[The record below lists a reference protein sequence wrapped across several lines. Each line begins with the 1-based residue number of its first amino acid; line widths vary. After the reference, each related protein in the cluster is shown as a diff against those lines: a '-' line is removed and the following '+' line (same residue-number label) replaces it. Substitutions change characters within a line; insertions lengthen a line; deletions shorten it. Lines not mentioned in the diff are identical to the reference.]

1 MNAITQTGQT
11 LQADAGN
18 PEFEEQQQYLTFML
32 SGETYAVSILRIK
45 EIIQY
50 GQLTEVPRMPDFI
63 RGVINLR
70 GAVVPVIDLSAR
82 FGKRPTTIGRRN
94 CIIII
99 EVLLGEE
106 TQSVGV
112 MVDAVNAVLE
122 IPGNEIE
129 PAPTFGANIRADF
142 IAGMGKINGKF
153 VIILNIQHVLSMDDM
168 ATLVAVGSGSAA
180 ELTKTGDVMS
190 RFPDRSSWREDGRG
204 VPKP

>member
-1 MNAITQTGQT
+1 MNTIVQVAKTQPAATGSQ
-11 LQADAGN
+11 GN
-18 PEFEEQQQYLTFML
+18 EEAQQYLTFML
-32 SGETYAVSILRIK
+32 SGETYAISILRIK

-50 GQLTEVPRMPDFI
+50 GQMTEVPRMPDFI

-82 FGKRPTTIGRRN
+82 FGKQPTAIGRRN

-99 EVLLGEE
+99 EVAIGEE
-106 TQSVGV
+106 SQSVGV

-122 IPGNEIE
+122 IPGSEIE
-129 PAPTFGANIRADF
+129 PAPTFGTNIRADF

-168 ATLVAVGSGSAA
+168 EALVSMGSSSAA
-180 ELTKTGDVMS
+180 PAATDLV
-190 RFPDRSSWREDGRG
+190 
-204 VPKP
+204 

>member
-1 MNAITQTGQT
+1 MNTLAQTVQP
-11 LQADAGN
+11 LAAVAASHIV
-18 PEFEEQQQYLTFML
+18 EEPQQYLTFML
-32 SGETYAVSILRIK
+32 TGETYAIGILRIK

-82 FGKRPTTIGRRN
+82 FGKQPTAIGRRN

-99 EVLLGEE
+99 EAEMEEE
-106 TQSVGV
+106 TQNVGV
-112 MVDAVNAVLE
+112 MVDGVNAVLE
-122 IPGNEIE
+122 IPANEIE
-129 PAPTFGANIRADF
+129 PAPTFGTNIRTDF

-168 ATLVAVGSGSAA
+168 AALATVGSAPSA
-180 ELTKTGDVMS
+180 ELMQAV
-190 RFPDRSSWREDGRG
+190 
-204 VPKP
+204 

>member
-1 MNAITQTGQT
+1 MNAITQTAQPLSAAT
-11 LQADAGN
+11 NTNKL
-18 PEFEEQQQYLTFML
+18 EEQQQYLTFML
-32 SGETYAVSILRIK
+32 TGETYAISILRIK

-82 FGKRPTTIGRRN
+82 FGKQPTAVGRRN

-99 EVLLGEE
+99 EVAMGAE
-106 TQSVGV
+106 TQNVGV

-122 IPGNEIE
+122 IPANEIE
-129 PAPTFGANIRADF
+129 PTPTFGTNIRADF

-153 VIILNIQHVLSMDDM
+153 VIILNIQHALM
-168 ATLVAVGSGSAA
+168 
-180 ELTKTGDVMS
+180 
-190 RFPDRSSWREDGRG
+190 
-204 VPKP
+204 

>member
-1 MNAITQTGQT
+1 MNAIVQTAQT
-11 LQADAGN
+11 LPTATDRQ
-18 PEFEEQQQYLTFML
+18 ELEEPQQYLTFML
-32 SGETYAVSILRIK
+32 TGETYAIGILRIK

-82 FGKRPTTIGRRN
+82 FGKQPTAIGRRN

-99 EVLLGEE
+99 EVGIGEAE
-106 TQSVGV
+106 TQNVGV

-122 IPGNEIE
+122 IPNNEIE
-129 PAPTFGANIRADF
+129 PAPNFGTDIRADF

-153 VIILNIQHVLSMDDM
+153 VIILNIQQVLSMDDM
-168 ATLVAVGSGSAA
+168 AALAGVDTALPA
-180 ELTKTGDVMS
+180 ELMQAG
-190 RFPDRSSWREDGRG
+190 
-204 VPKP
+204 

>member
-1 MNAITQTGQT
+1 MNAIATTQTLPAMANNHGH
-11 LQADAGN
+11 
-18 PEFEEQQQYLTFML
+18 EEPQQYLTFML
-32 SGETYAVSILRIK
+32 SGETYAISILRIK

-50 GQLTEVPRMPDFI
+50 GQPTEVPRMPDFI

-82 FGKRPTTIGRRN
+82 FGKAPTAIGRRN

-99 EVLLGEE
+99 EVAVGEE

-122 IPGNEIE
+122 IPDSEIE
-129 PAPTFGANIRADF
+129 PAPTFGTHIRADF

-153 VIILNIQHVLSMDDM
+153 VIILNIQSVLSMDDM
-168 ATLVAVGSGSAA
+168 EALVSMGAGSVVD
-180 ELTKTGDVMS
+180 LVKT
-190 RFPDRSSWREDGRG
+190 E
-204 VPKP
+204 

>member
-1 MNAITQTGQT
+1 MNAIKQTGQMLPAAT
-11 LQADAGN
+11 AGN
-18 PEFEEQQQYLTFML
+18 LKLEEQQQYLTFML
-32 SGETYAVSILRIK
+32 SGETYAISILRIK

-50 GQLTEVPRMPDFI
+50 DQLTEVPRMPDFI

-70 GAVVPVIDLSAR
+70 GAVVPVIDLSVR
-82 FGKRPTTIGRRN
+82 FGKPPTAVGRRN

-99 EVLLGEE
+99 EVAMESE

-122 IPGNEIE
+122 IPADEIE

-153 VIILNIQHVLSMDDM
+153 VIILNIQHVLSIDDM
-168 ATLVAVGSGSAA
+168 AALATVGSASAA
-180 ELTKTGDVMS
+180 ELTQID
-190 RFPDRSSWREDGRG
+190 
-204 VPKP
+204 

>member
-1 MNAITQTGQT
+1 MKAIAQTAQT
-11 LQADAGN
+11 LSATADSQAL
-18 PEFEEQQQYLTFML
+18 EEQQQYLTFML
-32 SGETYAVSILRIK
+32 SGETYAIGILRIK

-82 FGKRPTTIGRRN
+82 FGKPPTAIGRRN

-99 EVLLGEE
+99 EVVMGEE
-106 TQSVGV
+106 TQNIGV

-122 IPGNEIE
+122 IPADEVE
-129 PAPTFGANIRADF
+129 PAPTFGTNIRADF

-168 ATLVAVGSGSAA
+168 EALVSVGSSAA
-180 ELTKTGDVMS
+180 PASDV
-190 RFPDRSSWREDGRG
+190 GQAG
-204 VPKP
+204 

>member
-1 MNAITQTGQT
+1 MNAITQTAKT
-11 LQADAGN
+11 PSVDLIN
-18 PEFEEQQQYLTFML
+18 SEFEEQQQYLTFML
-32 SGETYAVSILRIK
+32 SGETYAVSIVRIK

-50 GQLTEVPRMPDFI
+50 GQVTEVPRMPDFI

-82 FGKRPTTIGRRN
+82 FGKPPTRVGRRN

-99 EVLLGEE
+99 EVDIGDE

-112 MVDAVNAVLE
+112 MVDAVNAVLD
-122 IPGNEIE
+122 IPANEIE
-129 PAPTFGANIRADF
+129 AAPTFGTNIRADF

-168 ATLVAVGSGSAA
+168 ATLVEVGSGSAG
-180 ELTKTGDVMS
+180 E
-190 RFPDRSSWREDGRG
+190 
-204 VPKP
+204 

>member
-1 MNAITQTGQT
+1 MNTIAQTAQMLSVT
-11 LQADAGN
+11 ADSQ
-18 PEFEEQQQYLTFML
+18 ELEEQQQYLTFML
-32 SGETYAVSILRIK
+32 SGETYAISILRIK

-82 FGKRPTTIGRRN
+82 FGKPPTPIGRRN

-99 EVLLGEE
+99 EVAIGAE
-106 TQSVGV
+106 TQNVGV

-122 IPGNEIE
+122 IPANEIE
-129 PAPTFGANIRADF
+129 AAPTFGTNIRADF

-168 ATLVAVGSGSAA
+168 ATLAAVGTASHA
-180 ELTKTGDVMS
+180 ELAPAG
-190 RFPDRSSWREDGRG
+190 
-204 VPKP
+204 